1 MRPNAFSNDS
11 KSTSSSKSTLTMLI
25 PNGSALVSNT
35 SNVCGNILSSTIK
48 SYFLLWLWAS
58 NIASAAAVP
67 SSNKDAFATGNP
79 VSSVI
84 SVW

>member
-11 KSTSSSKSTLTMLI
+11 KSTSSSTSTLTMLI

-48 SYFLLWLWAS
+48 SFSYFDYEQI
-58 NIASAAAVP
+58 IASAAAVP
-67 SSNKDAFATGNP
+67 SSKKMHLQL
-79 VSSVI
+79 VI
-84 SVW
+84 Q